1 MNARVCDAREVG
13 WAHEP
18 SPRSAAWSPC
28 PRSTTRSCS
37 PRRWS
42 PRSQAWE
49 HGRELAVV
57 EIDPAVADTAAMSAA
72 YDLGMDTGAN
82 CVVVGGK
89 RDGEERIAACLV
101 RADTRA
107 DVNNVVKRTLDVRKC
122 SFLSMDRAVE
132 ESGMEYGG
140 ITPVG
145 LPAGWRLLVDA
156 RVLDIEVAV
165 IGSGVRRSKLL
176 LPGRL
181 AGELPGAEVI
191 EGLAG

>member
-1 MNARVCDAREVG
+1 MNGAWLEGVRLYVPMALPTLGRLESLPALDHPELLA
-13 WAHEP
+13 P
-18 SPRSAAWSPC
+18 SVVAAL
-28 PRSTTRSCS
+28 
-37 PRRWS
+37 
-42 PRSQAWE
+42 QAWE
-49 HGRELAVV
+49 HGRDLAVV
-57 EIDPAVADTAAMSAA
+57 EIDPAVADTAAMSEA

-82 CVVVGGK
+82 CVVVGGR
-89 RDGEERIAACLV
+89 RDGEERVAACLV

-122 SFLSMDRAVE
+122 SFLSTDRAVE
-132 ESGMEYGG
+132 ETGMEYGG

-145 LPAGWRLLVDA
+145 LPTGWRLLVDS

-181 AGELPGAEVI
+181 AGDLPRAEVI
-191 EGLAG
+191 EGMAG